1 MINYTCDMCG
11 KELGAKCIEVSFI
24 KKHANLVMSDTKMYR
39 QIQLCEKCTDNI
51 LFKIYNYKE
60 SKNE

>member
-1 MINYTCDMCG
+1 MIRYTCDMCG
-11 KELGAKCIEVSFI
+11 KELGGNCFGVSI
-24 KKHANLVMSDTKMYR
+24 KKYHADPVLSDTKMYR
-39 QIQLCEKCTDNI
+39 NIQLCSSCTDKI